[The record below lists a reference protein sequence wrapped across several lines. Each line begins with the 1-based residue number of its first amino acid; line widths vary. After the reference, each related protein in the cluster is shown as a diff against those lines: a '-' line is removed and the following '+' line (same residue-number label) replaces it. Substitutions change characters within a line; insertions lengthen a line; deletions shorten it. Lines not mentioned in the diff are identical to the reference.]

1 MHRSIGV
8 MQINVPGSGSAAKK
22 DSVLTFNSFLR
33 HPVEESFDEFVLFDT
48 AKGES
53 FDTKSVGL
61 MPNKDEKSTSSNVS
75 PMPCRS

>member
-1 MHRSIGV
+1 
-8 MQINVPGSGSAAKK
+8 MQISVPGSGSAAKK

-33 HPVEESFDEFVLFDT
+33 HPVDEFVSFDT

-53 FDTKSVGL
+53 FDTDSVGL